1 MNPKFSSSPF
11 LDGAAPGEA
20 DRKAFIDLIG
30 KDNINLWRWV
40 KHLVSYTAEERAAL
54 PTLQKDGKPEARSIV
69 ILDIN
74 PWDAATDLGAMERAI
89 RNTEINGL
97 HWGASNL
104 IPVADGISKLQIHL
118 TIQDS
123 LVSADNIEEA
133 VTGQEEYVQSM
144 DIVAWN
150 KV

>member
-1 MNPKFSSSPF
+1 MSYSGRELVHVCCFQTHS
-11 LDGAAPGEA
+11 AAPGEA

-74 PWDAATDLGAMERAI
+74 PWDAAT
-89 RNTEINGL
+89 GL
-97 HWGASNL
+97 PPAVFVHPCDGLCL
-104 IPVADGISKLQIHL
+104 IPRFKPRLACS
-118 TIQDS
+118 
-123 LVSADNIEEA
+123 
-133 VTGQEEYVQSM
+133 
-144 DIVAWN
+144 
-150 KV
+150 